1 VASGHGHHAAHHA
14 TEAAKGHV
22 EEHGHK

>member
-1 VASGHGHHAAHHA
+1 VAHGHAHHA
-14 TEAAKGHV
+14 THHSTEAAKGHV

>member
-1 VASGHGHHAAHHA
+1 VAHGHAHHA
-14 TEAAKGHV
+14 THHSAEAAKGHA